1 MLHSKITRA
10 SQGRLLLVINRALQE
25 RGVNMTSQ
33 ILKELG
39 QKEPKKV
46 IKSNVWK
53 AKKLLEN
60 GRDYAINPETG
71 YAWFVPEGY

>member
-1 MLHSKITRA
+1 MQI
-10 SQGRLLLVINRALQE
+10 INRALQE

-46 IKSNVWK
+46 IKSNIWK

-71 YAWFVPEGY
+71 CVWFIPEGY